1 MPFTCNSIF
10 TSLFVRLFTRFTTPT
25 VSTAI
30 PALSHNNRSDKDM
43 SYFAKNKGFTLI
55 ELVVVIVILGI
66 IAVLAAP
73 KFVGLSRDA
82 KIAQLQ
88 SLAGEISSQNQLVYS
103 KSALDNIEQ
112 LEGCSYQCGGHP
124 NWDVMAGEFFVDVS
138 GTRLYVSLGYPL
150 PPLSSTAGPNYR
162 QAFGLAESDFAF
174 TTVTPHQ
181 SATAIVPTQWSDKL
195 SDIRSG
201 SFQCHVEYSSP
212 TSVRS
217 YGVKAYTKDC

>member
-1 MPFTCNSIF
+1 
-10 TSLFVRLFTRFTTPT
+10 
-25 VSTAI
+25 
-30 PALSHNNRSDKDM
+30 M

-124 NWDVMAGEFFVDVS
+124 KLVNSLSMYQVRVYMLALGIHCRPYRALRAPITDK
-138 GTRLYVSLGYPL
+138 RLV
-150 PPLSSTAGPNYR
+150 
-162 QAFGLAESDFAF
+162 
-174 TTVTPHQ
+174 
-181 SATAIVPTQWSDKL
+181 
-195 SDIRSG
+195 
-201 SFQCHVEYSSP
+201 
-212 TSVRS
+212 
-217 YGVKAYTKDC
+217 